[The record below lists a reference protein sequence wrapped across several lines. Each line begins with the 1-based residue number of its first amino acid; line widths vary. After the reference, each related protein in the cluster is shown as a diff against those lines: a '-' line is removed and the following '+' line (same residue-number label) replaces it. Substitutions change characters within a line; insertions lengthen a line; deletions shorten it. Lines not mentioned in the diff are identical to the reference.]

1 MINIVLA
8 ATFAWLAFDNYSQ
21 IDHIFLGTPLEK
33 GSFEGTNS
41 AFVSRVLEFSSIYR
55 EVFLALLAAFVFLGK
70 SFV

>member
-21 IDHIFLGTPLEK
+21 IDHLFLGTSLER

-41 AFVSRVLEFSSIYR
+41 PIVSRVLEFSSTYR
-55 EVFLALLAAFVFLGK
+55 DVFLALLAAVVFLGK